1 MRQGERPDP
10 KRERKPRQGGRRPTM
25 TDVARLA
32 GVSQSSVSLV
42 LNNMSGARIA
52 ESTRQRVLSAAQAVG
67 YRLQS
72 RRIDTGE
79 TQPKIIAYL
88 VDEISTSP
96 HPVVSVDGAR
106 DAAWEAGHLISI
118 HVTRANRELE
128 AATLRAV
135 TADTAL
141 LGVIYST
148 IFTRKVELPPELEK
162 VPTVLLNCYT
172 AQRQQPSVIPSE
184 IAGGFTATE
193 FLLQHGHRR
202 IGLIN
207 GEPWMD
213 ASRDRLKGYRQ
224 ALATADVPFD
234 ADLVRN
240 GDWMPDAGYRR
251 TYELLRLK
259 RPPTAIFCANDL
271 MAVGAMEAL
280 AELGIDVPRE
290 ISVMGY
296 DDQEMA
302 RYTRPA
308 LSTCVLPNYD
318 MGRWA
323 AETLIDMAASRG
335 GRRPIQLKMDCP
347 LVPRRSV
354 SAPCPGI
361 EAVIARASERIFHGP
376 TSKPVHRA
384 FSWSSLIQDL
394 PSPA

>member
-1 MRQGERPDP
+1 
-10 KRERKPRQGGRRPTM
+10 M

-52 ESTRQRVLSAAQAVG
+52 ASTRERVLAAAKAIG

-72 RRIDTGE
+72 RRFDSGE
-79 TQPKIIAYL
+79 AQPKIIAYFI
-88 VDEISTSP
+88 DEISTSP

-106 DAAWEAGHLISI
+106 DAAWEAGHLISV
-118 HVTRANRELE
+118 HVTRANPELE
-128 AATLRAV
+128 SATLRAV
-135 TADTAL
+135 LADGAL

-148 IFTRKVELPPELEK
+148 IFTRKVTLPPELAI

-172 AQRQQPSVIPSE
+172 SQKLHPSVIPSE
-184 IAGGFTATE
+184 VAGGFTATD

-213 ASRDRLKGYRQ
+213 ASRDRLRGYRH
-224 ALATADVPFD
+224 ALATADVAFD
-234 ADLVRN
+234 PELVCS
-240 GDWMPDAGYRR
+240 GDWMPDAGYQR
-251 TYELLRLK
+251 TFELLRLK
-259 RPPTAIFCANDL
+259 RPPTALFCANDL

-280 AELGIDVPRE
+280 AELGIRVPDE

-302 RYTRPA
+302 RYTRPP
-308 LSTCVLPNYD
+308 LSTCVLPNYE

-323 AETLIDMAASRG
+323 AETLIGMTTGPADK
-335 GRRPIQLKMDCP
+335 RRIQLKMDCP
-347 LVPRRSV
+347 VVSRHSV
-354 SAPCPGI
+354 STPCPAI
-361 EAVIARASERIFHGP
+361 EAVIARTADRIFHGP
-376 TSKPVHRA
+376 TSKPIRRA
-384 FSWSSLIQDL
+384 FSWSSLVKDT
-394 PSPA
+394 AGAV